1 MRKKIEDKFFV
12 LIKTKKKAKL
22 IENSIYNYVIETNE
36 KIGIPLKLDN
46 NFKSLYIH
54 KVITI
59 YNNLNPNSKIV
70 NNTYLLKEI
79 KNDNIDL
86 DKIAYLKP
94 EELFPEHWEKYINK
108 KQAIINFKY
117 KENKYVV
124 TDDYKCSRCKSTKC
138 TYYTLQTRS
147 CDEPETIIITCL
159 NCKYTWKE

>member
-1 MRKKIEDKFFV
+1 MVFSKDELNKLKEMRKKIEDKFFV

-108 KQAIINFKY
+108 KHY
-117 KENKYVV
+117 
-124 TDDYKCSRCKSTKC
+124 
-138 TYYTLQTRS
+138 
-147 CDEPETIIITCL
+147 
-159 NCKYTWKE
+159 